1 MSASDA
7 KRPLSAQTLK
17 LLKKMQVGELTEHLI
32 YTRVADIVEKKS
44 PENAAVLR
52 RVGEEERRH
61 AAIWRAYTG
70 FEAKPDLHKVRRTVL
85 LARVFGFTFAMK
97 KMESGE
103 ESAQK
108 TYGRLFAEVP
118 EAERICAD
126 EERHEQE
133 LLAMLDEERL
143 HYVGSMVLGLNDA
156 LVELTG
162 TLAGLTF
169 AMQNNKL
176 VALSGLITGASATL
190 SMASSEYLSARSEGR
205 QDALKSC
212 VYTGIAYLVTVTL
225 LVLPYLLLPAGAYLV
240 SLLIMLL
247 TVVLI
252 IAGFTYYVS
261 VAQGLAFRRRFTEMA
276 AISLGVAVISF
287 VIGLIVKQC
296 LGIDV

>member
-1 MSASDA
+1 
-7 KRPLSAQTLK
+7 
-17 LLKKMQVGELTEHLI
+17 MQVGELTEHLI

-61 AAIWRAYTG
+61 AAIWAAYTG

-212 VYTGIAYLVTVTL
+212 VYTGIAYLGHRDA
-225 LVLPYLLLPAGAYLV
+225 AGAAL
-240 SLLIMLL
+240 SAAARGRL
-247 TVVLI
+247 
-252 IAGFTYYVS
+252 S
-261 VAQGLAFRRRFTEMA
+261 GLAAHHAADGGAHHRPASPITSRWPRGWRFA
-276 AISLGVAVISF
+276 AASPRWQPSAWAWR
-287 VIGLIVKQC
+287 
-296 LGIDV
+296 